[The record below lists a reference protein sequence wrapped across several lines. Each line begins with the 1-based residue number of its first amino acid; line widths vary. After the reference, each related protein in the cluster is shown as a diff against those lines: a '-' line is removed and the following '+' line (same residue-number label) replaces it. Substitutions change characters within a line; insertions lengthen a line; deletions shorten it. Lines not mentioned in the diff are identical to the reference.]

1 MGRKKITIV
10 GAGHVGA
17 HAALWAASKELGDIV
32 LVDIVDGVP
41 QGKAL
46 DLVEASPVEGFDA
59 RITGTTGY
67 KETEGSHIV
76 IITAGLPRKPGMS
89 RSDLLSANTPI
100 VKSIVE
106 EAIRYSPDAIF
117 IVVTNPLDAM
127 AYVAKE
133 VGGLPRERVIGMA
146 GALDSARLRA
156 FVAME
161 LGCSVEDVQALVMG
175 SHGDE
180 MVPLADYTTVAGIP
194 VTQLLPKDRIDA
206 IVERT
211 RNAGGEIVG
220 LLKTGSAYYAPSAS
234 VIEMAEAIIKDKK
247 RIIPCSVYLQGE
259 YGIDGIFLG
268 VPVKLGKNGVEE
280 IIEVR
285 LNDEEREA
293 LNRSASS
300 VRGLIE
306 EVKL

>member
-1 MGRKKITIV
+1 MVRKKITIV

-17 HAALWAASKELGDIV
+17 HAALWAATKELGDIV
-32 LVDIVDGVP
+32 LVDIADGIP

-46 DLVEASPVEGFDA
+46 DLMEASPVEGFDV
-59 RITGTTGY
+59 RITGTTDY
-67 KETEGSHIV
+67 KDTEGSHIV

-106 EAIRYSPDAIF
+106 QAIRYSPDAIF

-133 VGGLPRERVIGMA
+133 VSGLPRERVIGMA

-161 LGCSVEDVQALVMG
+161 LDCSVEDVHALVMG

-194 VTQLLPKDRIDA
+194 VTQLLPKERIAA

-247 RIIPCSVYLQGE
+247 RIIPCSVCLQGE

-280 IIEVR
+280 VIEVE
-285 LNDEEREA
+285 LTDEEREA

-300 VRGLIE
+300 VRSLIE